1 MILLPAVLSLLLGTL
16 LVGIL
21 AKLVVRLVRHHRLA
35 WRHAFAY
42 GALVTV
48 AGLAGVLLRFFS
60 GIVLPGALGA
70 AIAFA
75 FHALMGGWFLGR
87 HVQERDGRRTPFLR
101 GAFLGVLIFVLVLAV
116 GFVFGGLLAL
126 VDLQQGPA
134 ATLKG
139 I

>member
-1 MILLPAVLSLLLGTL
+1 MILVPAVLSLLLGML
-16 LVGIL
+16 LVGVL
-21 AKLVVRLVRHHRLA
+21 AKLVVRLGRHHRLA

-60 GIVLPGALGA
+60 GIVLPGALSA

-87 HVQERDGRRTPFLR
+87 HVHDRDGRRTPFLR
-101 GAFLGVLIFVLVLAV
+101 GAFLGVLIFALALAM
-116 GFVFGGLLAL
+116 GFVFGALLAL
-126 VDLQQGPA
+126 LESQGTAVAP
-134 ATLKG
+134 

>member
-1 MILLPAVLSLLLGTL
+1 MILVPAILSLLLGTL
-16 LVGIL
+16 AVGL
-21 AKLVVRLVRHHRLA
+21 MAKLVVRLARHGSLA

-60 GIVLPGALGA
+60 GVVLPGVLGA

-87 HVQERDGRRTPFLR
+87 HVHDREGLRIPFLR
-101 GAFLGVLIFVLVLAV
+101 GAFLGVLVFVLVLAL
-116 GFVFGGLLAL
+116 GFAMGALMGLLEA
-126 VDLQQGPA
+126 QQG
-134 ATLKG
+134 ATAPV
-139 I
+139 

>member
-1 MILLPAVLSLLLGTL
+1 MILLPAVLSLLLGAL
-16 LVGIL
+16 LVGL
-21 AKLVVRLVRHHRLA
+21 LLKLVVRLARSYSLA

-75 FHALMGGWFLGR
+75 FHAVLGGWFLGR
-87 HVQERDGRRTPFLR
+87 HVHDRDGQRIPFLR
-101 GAFLGVLIFVLVLAV
+101 GAFLGVLVFVLALAM
-116 GFVFGGLLAL
+116 GFMFGALLAL
-126 VDLQQGPA
+126 LESQGTAVAP
-134 ATLKG
+134 